1 MVNIKKRKVRAY
13 ILLEALVSLAIL
25 VTVTS
30 LILHQLT
37 LNQKRLAKS
46 IQQQEMLNL
55 AIMAVQTK
63 QDKLNLNN
71 NEVQIVRSE
80 NGLKIYHNQKEVM
93 KVVKKIP

>member
-1 MVNIKKRKVRAY
+1 
-13 ILLEALVSLAIL
+13 
-25 VTVTS
+25 
-30 LILHQLT
+30 
-37 LNQKRLAKS
+37 
-46 IQQQEMLNL
+46 MLNL